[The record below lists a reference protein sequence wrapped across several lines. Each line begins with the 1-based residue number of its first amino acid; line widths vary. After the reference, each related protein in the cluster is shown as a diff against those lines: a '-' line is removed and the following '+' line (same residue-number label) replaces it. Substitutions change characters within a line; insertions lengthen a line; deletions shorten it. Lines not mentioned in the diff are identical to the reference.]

1 MTPVRFCPADRFGCQ
16 ALRSGGAVAGL
27 PPDQPDS
34 TTRIVPLAILVPMPA
49 GDRLLPPESRDLCSV
64 VDELGEPFASVLFR
78 VVTCFDAVGGFHV
91 WSKPGHGGGRTSKDL
106 LLLDVSGKRLECL
119 FSRF

>member
-34 TTRIVPLAILVPMPA
+34 TTRIIPLAILVPMPA

-64 VDELGEPFASVLFR
+64 VDEQGEPFASVLFR
-78 VVTCFDAVGGFHV
+78 VVACLTLLAVSMCGRSRGT
-91 WSKPGHGGGRTSKDL
+91 GGRTSKDL

>member
-34 TTRIVPLAILVPMPA
+34 TTRIIPVAILVPMPA

-64 VDELGEPFASVLFR
+64 VDELGERFASVLFR
-78 VVTCFDAVGGFHV
+78 VVTCFDAVGAPEESPSRGT
-91 WSKPGHGGGRTSKDL
+91 GGRTRTDL